1 MNDIEPKPDESGKEF
16 SYWRH
21 PDSDWYDAIEVVDC
35 ADDGWGVWFWQ
46 IVSSVGVTKGPDGKG
61 PLYDWSP
68 RVYFSTREEA
78 EHYAQLVWDM
88 KLYD

>member
-1 MNDIEPKPDESGKEF
+1 MNGVEPKPHDSGKGH

-21 PDSDWYDAIEVVDC
+21 PDPDWNDAIEVVDC
-35 ADDGWGVWFWQ
+35 AEDGWGVWFWR
-46 IVSSVGVTKGPDGKG
+46 VVPSNGVERNGKF
-61 PLYDWSP
+61 YDWSE
-68 RVYFSTREEA
+68 RIYFPTREEA